1 MFAIQDSELAGH
13 LSLHH
18 PDIKEEINKLYL
30 VIVCIK
36 YKKNMMKWKEVA
48 LILFE
53 IFTYI
58 SVIIQILVS
67 YPMISL

>member
-1 MFAIQDSELAGH
+1 MFAIQDSELVGH

-36 YKKNMMKWKEVA
+36 YKKTSMMKWKEVA
-48 LILFE
+48 L